1 MAGTPEGVVQIM
13 DLEFL
18 LIDVFTDRPFG
29 GSRLNF
35 FPDGKSVPENLMQQ
49 VAMELGSGETA
60 FLVPAK
66 NAGDHRAGLRVFT
79 PAAEIPFG
87 GHSVLGAT
95 FALEQL
101 GLGRDITHSESF
113 CWELEAGHFDVII
126 REENGRRLFSL
137 IQDAPVFLGQYF
149 HRGKVARTL
158 GIAEEEIAITG
169 LPCEVIST
177 GLPIHIVPLSTL
189 ESVENITLRRRD
201 ADAIARDLGF
211 GDLFVFTCETVHEDS
226 TVHCRM
232 FAPHFGIPEDP
243 ASGAATGALVAY
255 LVKHRLVKPDPRIRV
270 ISEQGLEMGRPSR
283 LVAEAEISG
292 GQARTITVGG
302 HCVMVGS
309 GKITI
314 S

>member
-1 MAGTPEGVVQIM
+1 M

-29 GSRLNF
+29 GSRLYF
-35 FPDGKSVPENLMQQ
+35 FPDGKNVPENLMQQ
-49 VAMELGSGETA
+49 VAMELGAGETA
-60 FLVPAK
+60 FLVPPKTSDA
-66 NAGDHRAGLRVFT
+66 NRSGLRVFT

-95 FALEQL
+95 FALDHL
-101 GLGRDITHSESF
+101 GLRKSEGMPGPF
-113 CWELEAGHFDVII
+113 RWELGAGNFDVVTT
-126 REENGRRLFSL
+126 EENGNRLFSL
-137 IQDAPVFLGQYF
+137 NQDAPVFLGQYF

-158 GIAEEEIAITG
+158 GVAEEEIAVTG
-169 LPCEVIST
+169 LPCEIIST
-177 GLPIHIVPLSTL
+177 GLPIHIVPLGTL

-211 GDLFVFTCETVHEDS
+211 GDLFVFTCETVHDDS

-255 LVKHRLVKPDPRIRV
+255 LVKHRLIKQQNRIRV

-283 LVAEAEISG
+283 LVAEATVSG
-292 GQARTITVGG
+292 GQASGITVGG

-309 GKITI
+309 GKINI
-314 S
+314 P

>member
-1 MAGTPEGVVQIM
+1 ME
-13 DLEFL
+13 LEFL

-35 FPDGKSVPENLMQQ
+35 FPAGQDLPVGVMQEI
-49 VAMELGSGETA
+49 AMELGCGETA
-60 FLVPAK
+60 FLTPGK
-66 NAGDHRAGLRVFT
+66 SPGENRSGLRVFT

-95 FALEQL
+95 FALDEL
-101 GLGRDITHSESF
+101 GLRSGGKDPAPFR
-113 CWELEAGHFDVII
+113 WELEAGHFDVITSDV
-126 REENGRRLFSL
+126 EGKRLFSL

-158 GIAEEEIAITG
+158 GISEEEIAITG

-189 ESVENITLRRRD
+189 EAVQNITLRRRD

-211 GDLFVFTCETVHEDS
+211 GDLFVFTCETVLPDS

-243 ASGAATGALVAY
+243 ASGAAPGALVAY
-255 LVKHRLVKPDPRIRV
+255 LVKHRLIKPDSHIRV
-270 ISEQGLEMGRPSR
+270 VSEQGLEMGRPSR
-283 LVAEAEISG
+283 LVAEAEVVS

-309 GKITI
+309 GKIHI
-314 S
+314 P

>member
-1 MAGTPEGVVQIM
+1 MN
-13 DLEFL
+13 LEYL
-18 LIDVFTDRPFG
+18 LVDVFTDRPFG
-29 GSRLNF
+29 GSRLYL
-35 FPDGKSVPENLMQQ
+35 FPDGKNVPESLMQQ
-49 VAMELGSGETA
+49 VAMELGGGETA

-66 NAGDHRAGLRVFT
+66 NSGDNRSGLRVFT

-95 FALEQL
+95 FALDQL
-101 GLGRDITHSESF
+101 GLRQSGPNPEAFR
-113 CWELEAGHFDVII
+113 WELEAGNFDVIT
-126 REENGRRLFSL
+126 RDEGGKRLFSL
-137 IQDAPVFLGQYF
+137 IQDSPVFLGQYF
-149 HRGKVARTL
+149 HRSKVARTL
-158 GIAEEEIAITG
+158 GILEEEIAITG

-189 ESVENITLRRRD
+189 EAVENITLRRRD

-211 GDLFVFTCETVHEDS
+211 GDLFVFTCETVHPES

-255 LVKHRLVKPDPRIRV
+255 LVKHRLVKHDPKIRV

-302 HCVMVGS
+302 HCVMVGT
-309 GKITI
+309 GKLNNP
-314 S
+314 

>member
-1 MAGTPEGVVQIM
+1 MRS
-13 DLEFL
+13 EFL
-18 LIDVFTDRPFG
+18 LIDVFTDQPFG
-29 GSRLNF
+29 GSRLYL
-35 FPDGKSVPENLMQQ
+35 FPDAQDIPESRMQQ
-49 VAMELGSGETA
+49 VAMELGAGETA
-60 FLVPAK
+60 FLVKPRTP
-66 NAGDHRAGLRVFT
+66 GEHRARLRVFT

-101 GLGRDITHSESF
+101 GRRPAEGKVPHFR
-113 CWELEAGHFDVII
+113 WELEAGCFDVVTDG
-126 REENGRRLFSL
+126 EGPTRLYSL
-137 IQDAPVFLGQYF
+137 VQDAPVFLGQYF

-158 GIAEEEIAITG
+158 GIPEEDIAITG

-177 GLPIHIVPLSTL
+177 GLPIHIVPLGNL
-189 ESVENITLRRRD
+189 EAMENITLRRRD

-211 GDLFVFTCETVHEDS
+211 GDLFVFTCETVRDDS

-255 LVKHRLVKPDPRIRV
+255 LVKHRLVRHDPHIRV

-283 LVAEAEISG
+283 LVAEADIAG

-302 HCVMVGS
+302 HCVLVGS
-309 GKITI
+309 GQLTI
-314 S
+314 P

>member
-1 MAGTPEGVVQIM
+1 ME
-13 DLEFL
+13 LEYL
-18 LIDVFTDRPFG
+18 LIDVFTDQPFG
-29 GSRLNF
+29 GSRLYF
-35 FPDGKSVPENLMQQ
+35 FPDGQQVPETLMQK

-60 FLVPAK
+60 FLVDPK
-66 NAGDHRAGLRVFT
+66 KSGPDRGRLRVFT

-95 FALEQL
+95 FALEHL
-101 GLGRDITHSESF
+101 GVRPSSEDQSAF
-113 CWELEAGHFDVII
+113 RWELEAGQFNVLTHQ
-126 REENGRRLFSL
+126 EGGQRLFSL
-137 IQDAPVFLGQYF
+137 NQDEAVFLGQYF

-158 GIAEEEIAITG
+158 GIPEEEIAITG

-189 ESVENITLRRRD
+189 DVVENITLRKRD

-243 ASGAATGALVAY
+243 ASGAAVGALVAY
-255 LVKHRLVKPDPRIRV
+255 LVKHRLVKSAPRIRV
-270 ISEQGLEMGRPSR
+270 ICEQGLEMGRPSR
-283 LVAEAEISG
+283 LVAEANVKN
-292 GQARTITVGG
+292 GQASDITVGG
-302 HCVMVGS
+302 HCVLVGS
-309 GKITI
+309 GKIHI
-314 S
+314 PNE